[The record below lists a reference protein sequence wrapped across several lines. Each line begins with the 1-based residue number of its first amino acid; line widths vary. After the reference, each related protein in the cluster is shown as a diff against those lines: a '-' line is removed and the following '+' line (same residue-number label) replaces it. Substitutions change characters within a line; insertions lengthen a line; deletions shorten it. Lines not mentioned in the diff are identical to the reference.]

1 MQAGHGKH
9 IHLEIN
15 KILPEQT
22 VSTDIYALRQKLKE
36 IENEKLLA
44 KQ

>member
-22 VSTDIYALRQKLKE
+22 VSTDIYTLKQKLKE
-36 IENEKLLA
+36 IENKELLA